1 MAGAPGPATYFWLA
15 SAQQTVYVNRGGR
28 CAPNAIAATTAVADD
43 LRCLDDPGHWHRE
56 VYGEGEN
63 CVCVFVISVRFTDVY
78 THFLQLG
85 QREREQYNFWRC
97 VIGPDLEGNLYR
109 CVVESAR
116 LLNAPVRIQQCA
128 QRAPRGCAAVVTS
141 AAAALIIPTL
151 ACVLARMSP

>member
-1 MAGAPGPATYFWLA
+1 MAGAPGPETYLWLA
-15 SAQQTVYVNRGGR
+15 SAQLKVKHAGCYCR
-28 CAPNAIAATTAVADD
+28 PNAIAATKAVADD
-43 LRCLDDPGHWHRE
+43 LRCCLDDPGHWRRE
-56 VYGEGEN
+56 VYDESQN
-63 CVCVFVISVRFTDVY
+63 CVCGLISVRFTDAY

-97 VIGPDLEGNLYR
+97 VSGPDLEGNLYR
-109 CVVESAR
+109 CVVESDR